1 MCGLSAYNVN
11 LYYYNLV
18 GNDSLAVE
26 ISREVISEYGPVPED
41 DNEIALYNTFYGFA
55 AKAMTDMGDY
65 GEAETFAERI
75 ALRTITDSM
84 NYYTVF
90 RDVAEAR
97 KNFADALEY
106 EKKVSVLFG
115 KIISAGFNKQLMDVE
130 RKYDNALLERKLQE
144 HKIRSLAISLILLSL
159 LTIATIGSL
168 MLKIRERS
176 RKMEL
181 AAAVNDVQT
190 LRAEILTSQRSA

>member
-1 MCGLSAYNVN
+1 M
-11 LYYYNLV
+11 
-18 GNDSLAVE
+18 
-26 ISREVISEYGPVPED
+26 
-41 DNEIALYNTFYGFA
+41 
-55 AKAMTDMGDY
+55 
-65 GEAETFAERI
+65 
-75 ALRTITDSM
+75 
-84 NYYTVF
+84 
-90 RDVAEAR
+90 
-97 KNFADALEY
+97 EY